1 MVMIEINKF
10 GETFNIKEKFE
21 TFTLVGD
28 LIKTVQGD
36 VIINAYTK
44 NSEDSVIS
52 NINGDYRISDN
63 RFDYTFKT
71 DVDKYDAQIVVMD
84 SILTAIKTIL
94 N

>member
-1 MVMIEINKF
+1 MIEINKF
-10 GETFNIKEKFE
+10 GETFNIKEDFG
-21 TFTLVGD
+21 TFVLAGD

-44 NSEDSVIS
+44 DTEGAAIS

-63 RFDYTFKT
+63 RFEYSFKT
-71 DVDKYDAQIVVMD
+71 ELDKYDTQIVVMN
-84 SILTAIKTIL
+84 SILDAIKTIL